1 MALLRVRCVW
11 ATRNLLKGVPGDR
24 GAAKTTTHAFR
35 IAFFLR
41 DSILEAIEISNLLV
55 SARES
60 FLLFQLAL
68 FKPCQCMLL
77 YSGLHKALLPFPLW
91 AELYS

>member
-1 MALLRVRCVW
+1 MALLRVHCVW
-11 ATRNLLKGVPGDR
+11 ATGNLLKGVPGDR

-41 DSILEAIEISNLLV
+41 DSILEVIEISNLLV

-60 FLLFQLAL
+60 FLLLSLAL
-68 FKPCQCMLL
+68 FKPGQCML
-77 YSGLHKALLPFPLW
+77 YSGPHKALFPFPLW
-91 AELYS
+91 AEFYS